1 MKHLLIPA
9 LLLLMLAAPHAHA
22 AVIVTNIWQGAYCG
36 AAAPITADSGPQGPC
51 SFCDAL
57 IVGSNLINFA
67 IQASIAITT
76 IMIAY
81 GALRLV
87 LAGGDPG
94 KLSDAKETITR
105 ALKGLFWVV
114 AAWMLVNVFL
124 LFLAGASGKASPDWK
139 WYQVTCTP

>member
-1 MKHLLIPA
+1 MKRLLIPA
-9 LLLLMLAAPHAHA
+9 FLLFMLAAPHAHA
-22 AVIVTNIWQGAYCG
+22 ASITNLWEGAYCG
-36 AAAPITADSGPQGPC
+36 ATAPIAGDAGPQGPC

-94 KLSDAKETITR
+94 KMTDARETMTR

-114 AAWMLVNVFL
+114 TAWMLVNVFL
-124 LFLAGASGKASPDWK
+124 LFLAGASGKASPNWK
-139 WYQVTCTP
+139 WYRVTCTP